1 MSRIDADKT
10 PIPETEATGVSS
22 RESLVILSELKSAAI
37 REIRGSTLRLHS
49 SRPAGTKLA
58 LGEFSPLFSRIMSDR
73 LADLEIKLTFLER
86 HVGAQDKAML
96 ELHEEV
102 ARLRKEIAGLRTRVA
117 SGTPADDTPL
127 SADDERPPHY

>member
-1 MSRIDADKT
+1 
-10 PIPETEATGVSS
+10 
-22 RESLVILSELKSAAI
+22 
-37 REIRGSTLRLHS
+37 
-49 SRPAGTKLA
+49 
-58 LGEFSPLFSRIMSDR
+58 MSDR

-127 SADDERPPHY
+127 PSDDERPPHY